1 MKNNLNRYIAAEY
14 ENLKS
19 ELEQREFVEK
29 IRFLMMAKD
38 KDFSDYYS
46 THSLTKAEFY
56 FVLDTLY

>member
-29 IRFLMMAKD
+29 MDEWFRYLKRNF
-38 KDFSDYYS
+38 
-46 THSLTKAEFY
+46 
-56 FVLDTLY
+56 